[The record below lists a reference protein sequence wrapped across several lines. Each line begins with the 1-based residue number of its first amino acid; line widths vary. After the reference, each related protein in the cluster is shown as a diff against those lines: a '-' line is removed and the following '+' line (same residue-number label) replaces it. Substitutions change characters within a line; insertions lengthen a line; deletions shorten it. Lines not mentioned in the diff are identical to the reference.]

1 MSFSR
6 VALSDREKQRICL
19 IAKKAGP
26 TIKQRDLFQLVTKE
40 LGKTISRTTVS
51 KIIKDS
57 SKWLNMDFS
66 LQRTDVKC
74 HCPAKWP
81 GLEKALIV
89 WFSQMRGRNAYLSE
103 AMLKEK
109 AESIAKLLN
118 HENFQASE
126 GWVRCF
132 KLCHQIETYVLHGEA
147 GDASTEGIRLA
158 KESVPKLIRDGN
170 YKPEDVSISM
180 KLAIVWSAQVSQ
192 DTSTSL
198 VHNCWRKASILPV
211 AWNADIQVQDE
222 RRTAKDTLELTDLDN
237 LISCLNLGAHALT
250 TEEYVSL
257 AGENDMEEELTD
269 AVLAEIAQS
278 LSEPSAA
285 VEDLIIEEEDC
296 SERALPTVSLANARQ
311 YAELLS
317 HFLAQQL
324 EFSGDDQLAMQRIIN
339 KVMQLNLTRTARSQ
353 TVPTDY
359 SSNLKN
365 IHMS

>member
-6 VALSDREKQRICL
+6 VALSDGEKQRICL

-26 TIKQRDLFQLVTKE
+26 TIKQRDLPQLVTKD

-51 KIIKDS
+51 KVIKDS

-66 LQRTDVKC
+66 LQRTNVKC
-74 HCPAKWP
+74 HRPAKWP

-89 WFSQMRGRNAYLSE
+89 WFNQMRARNAYLSE

-109 AESIAKLLN
+109 AESIELLN
-118 HENFQASE
+118 HENFQASK
-126 GWVRCF
+126 GWVRRF
-132 KLCHQIETYVLHGEA
+132 KLRHQIETYVLHGEV

-158 KESVPKLIRDGN
+158 KESVPKLIRDGQKSRKERITLGLCTN
-170 YKPEDVSISM
+170 VLRTEKWMPVVITLAKRPWCFDKIWQPSSVSHYFFNKKAWMTSE
-180 KLAIVWSAQVSQ
+180 AIVWSAQVWQ
-192 DTSTSL
+192 DTSTST
-198 VHNCWRKASILPV
+198 VRNCWRKASILPV

-237 LISCLNLGAHALT
+237 LISALNLGADALT

-257 AGENDMEEELTD
+257 ARENDMEEELTD

-278 LSEPSAA
+278 LTEPLAA

-296 SERALPTVSLANARQ
+296 RERALPTVSLANA
-311 YAELLS
+311 
-317 HFLAQQL
+317 
-324 EFSGDDQLAMQRIIN
+324 
-339 KVMQLNLTRTARSQ
+339 
-353 TVPTDY
+353 
-359 SSNLKN
+359 
-365 IHMS
+365 